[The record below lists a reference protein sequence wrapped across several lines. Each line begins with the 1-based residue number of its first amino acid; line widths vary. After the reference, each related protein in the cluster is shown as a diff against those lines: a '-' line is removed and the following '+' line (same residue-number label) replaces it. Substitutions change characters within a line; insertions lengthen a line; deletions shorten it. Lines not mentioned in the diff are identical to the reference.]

1 MQRRIDG
8 ASMFEFDEL
17 KIYRGNDIQIT
28 PKIIV
33 TQPTIG
39 QIEEFGE
46 KRYWNAVY
54 TLTAVGADLK
64 WQLWDMEHIDY
75 TQIEDYDLF
84 IGFISSA
91 VSSRKLIY
99 NELMNNKDKY
109 ADEIVS
115 IPQETLDGMLVNP
128 LQLILK
134 DIDFA
139 DFTTC
144 RLEKNDQVV
153 LYDAERDITID
164 RLIYSQIV
172 DAVRKIHGLKRNNQ
186 LPANER
192 TKMDL
197 IEDARDEA
205 IAASRRPY
213 KSTLKPLVSALTVK
227 CGLCGDD
234 KVWDMKVNAFFDS
247 IKRISKIQ
255 DSQLLLQ
262 GAYSGF
268 ASLKGVDKERLDWAG
283 DI

>member
-1 MQRRIDG
+1 
-8 ASMFEFDEL
+8 MFEFDEL
-17 KIYRGNDIQIT
+17 KIYRGGDIQIT
-28 PKIIV
+28 PNIIV
-33 TQPTIG
+33 TQPTLG

-46 KRYWNAVY
+46 KQYFNAVY

-64 WQLWDMEHIDY
+64 WQLWDLEQIDY
-75 TQIEDYDLF
+75 TTIEDYDLF
-84 IGFISSA
+84 IGFISKA
-91 VSSRKLIY
+91 VSSRKNIY

-109 ADEIVS
+109 GEELAM

-134 DIDFA
+134 DIDLA
-139 DFTTC
+139 DFTVC
-144 RLEKNDQVV
+144 KLEKNDQIV
-153 LYDAERDITID
+153 LYDTERDITID
-164 RLIYSQIV
+164 RIVYSRIV

-186 LPANER
+186 MPANER

-197 IEDARDEA
+197 IDDARDDA
-205 IAASRRPY
+205 MAASRRPY
-213 KSTLKPLVSALTVK
+213 KSTLKPLISALTVK

-234 KVWDMKVNAFFDS
+234 KIWNMKISAFFDS
-247 IKRISKIQ
+247 IKRINKIQ

-268 ASLKGVDKERLDWAG
+268 ASLKGVDKDRLDWAG